1 MSLSTP
7 VDAFTVERAAEAAY
21 HAAMTFRGDNII
33 HEDWANLSAYWKR
46 LYRVQAEAVLGVL
59 S

>member
-7 VDAFTVERAAEAAY
+7 VDPFTVERAAEAAY
-21 HAAMTFRGDNII
+21 HAAMSMRGDDII